1 LDGGPQN
8 CRAVKLTYQRC
19 AEERAIAMNATVKDV
34 MTTHVVAVRL
44 NATYKEMAARLRE
57 LRVSAFPVLDDDN
70 KVVGVV
76 SEADLL
82 TKEALE
88 YSVPSLMGG
97 ILHGRERAKAAAVTA
112 GDLMTKPA
120 ITIGPRESV
129 THAARLMYSRKL
141 KRLPVVDDD
150 GRLIGIVTRTDVL
163 GVYSRP
169 DEEIRHDV
177 IENVIVGTVLT
188 DPARFSVT
196 VQDGVVTVEGSS
208 ENASVG
214 RDMIEEVRHVEG
226 VVAVRDRLIYPPEPR
241 SVPRTDT
248 DLDY

>member
-1 LDGGPQN
+1 
-8 CRAVKLTYQRC
+8 
-19 AEERAIAMNATVKDV
+19 MNATVKDV

-44 NATYKEMAARLRE
+44 NATYKEMAVKLRE
-57 LRVSAFPVLDDDN
+57 LRVSAFPVLDDEN

-82 TKEALE
+82 AKEALE
-88 YSVPSLMGG
+88 YRVPSLVGG
-97 ILHGRERAKAAAVTA
+97 ILHGREWAKAEAVTA
-112 GDLMTKPA
+112 GDLMTKPPV
-120 ITIGPRESV
+120 TIGPREPVS
-129 THAARLMYSRKL
+129 HAARLMYTRKV

-169 DEEIRHDV
+169 DAEIRHDI
-177 IENVIVGTVLT
+177 IENVIIGTVLT
-188 DPARFSVT
+188 DPARFTVT
-196 VQDGVVTVEGSS
+196 VKDGVVTVEGKP

-214 RDMIEEVRHVEG
+214 RDMVAEVRHVEG

-241 SVPRTDT
+241 SVPRTDA
-248 DLDY
+248 DLDR